1 MRLNVRLSAMT
12 AMLCALVTQLMLVG
26 SALSYFR
33 LHQQRLDRQLTAM
46 ADSFDRLMLTEPLP
60 AAAAPWLPLAMDSA
74 GITRLELLRRGE
86 AVYHPAAAGITAA
99 APSRLPVG
107 HLLHRHAGQRCP
119 FPASYRAG

>member
-12 AMLCALVTQLMLVG
+12 AMLCALVTLLMLAG

-60 AAAAPWLPLAMDSA
+60 AAS
-74 GITRLELLRRGE
+74 
-86 AVYHPAAAGITAA
+86 
-99 APSRLPVG
+99 SRLPVG

-119 FPASYRAG
+119 LPACYRAG